1 MKKII
6 QELEEF
12 LEMLESDKGD
22 APAILGAYITNISKD
37 LAEIIEKYREDEDNV

>member
-12 LEMLESDKGD
+12 LEMLESDRD
-22 APAILGAYITNISKD
+22 YAPAILGAYINNISKD
-37 LAEIIEKYREDEDNV
+37 LIEIIEKYKEDEEDV

>member
-12 LEMLESDKGD
+12 LEMLESDKED
-22 APAILGAYITNISKD
+22 TPVFLKNYIKNISTD
-37 LAEIIEKYREDEDNV
+37 LKEIIEKYREDEDDV

>member
-12 LEMLESDKGD
+12 LEMLESDKEG
-22 APAILGAYITNISKD
+22 APVFLKNYIKNISTD
-37 LAEIIEKYREDEDNV
+37 LTEIIEKYREDEDNV

>member
-12 LEMLESDKGD
+12 LEMLESDKEYV
-22 APAILGAYITNISKD
+22 PLVLQAYITNISKD
-37 LAEIIEKYREDEDNV
+37 LTEIIEKYREDEDNV

>member
-12 LEMLESDKGD
+12 LEMLESDKED
-22 APAILGAYITNISKD
+22 APMSLAYYIKNISKD
-37 LAEIIEKYREDEDNV
+37 LTEIIEKYREDEDNV